1 MIIGGIEMKL
11 TKFNNNI
18 KLPHDVNI
26 PLVQVITDDISMLIH
41 IKDKLEENGWLVIGN
56 TGIDN
61 AIQLYYNLFP
71 DCVIIDMNLQNE
83 VVQQLMANLQV
94 HSNHLFVPKI
104 IISSM
109 NGQRTRLQAYRMGA
123 DVFIEK
129 PIDFEEL
136 TIRIEPHL
144 ERKKIHNLFVLQ
156 DDLTNLYNRR
166 FLKEIYKKY
175 INDISR
181 NQQIFSIAILDLDN
195 FKHVNDTFGH
205 LNGDQLLIKFAEF
218 LKENTRSSDLVFR
231 YGGEEF
237 IILFPNTDQTEAV
250 KQTTRLLTEFSN
262 VSFKK
267 NGEYYS
273 VTFSAGVYT
282 INDPETSIDIA
293 LKTADQALYH
303 AKENGRARV
312 ETLDQQVAEIIKTP
326 LIISVIDDDEI
337 VRTMLVR
344 ILNLMSFEYYELDI
358 MAFEDGITFF
368 ESNRLEIKG
377 EHFLILDR
385 VMPIM
390 DGLEILQKVK
400 SMKKRN
406 IYVLMLTGRKNESDI
421 ERALRLGADDYVTKP
436 FSIKELQARI
446 QRLIQRMK

>member
-1 MIIGGIEMKL
+1 MEL
-11 TKFNNNI
+11 ANYNNKINR
-18 KLPHDVNI
+18 PYDESI
-26 PLVQVITDDISMLIH
+26 PLVQVIAEDISMLIL
-41 IKDKLEENGWLVIGN
+41 IKDKLEEKGWLVVAYTDIY
-56 TGIDN
+56 N
-61 AIQLYYNLFP
+61 AIQQYYDLFP
-71 DCVIIDMNLQNE
+71 DCVMIDMDLPNE
-83 VVQQLMANLQV
+83 VVQQLMANLQI
-94 HSNHLFVPKI
+94 HGNHLFVPKI
-104 IISSM
+104 MISSM
-109 NGQRTRLQAYRMGA
+109 DDQKTRLQAYRMGA

-144 ERKKIHNLFVLQ
+144 ERKKIHNRFVLQ
-156 DDLTNLYNRR
+156 DDLTNLYNRK

-175 INDISR
+175 IKDISL
-181 NQQIFSIAILDLDN
+181 NQQVFSIAILDLDN
-195 FKHVNDTFGH
+195 FKYVNDTFGH
-205 LNGDQLLIKFAEF
+205 LTGDQLLIKFAEF

-250 KQTTRLLTEFSN
+250 KQTTRLLTEFTD
-262 VSFKK
+262 VSFEK

-282 INDPETSIDIA
+282 IKDTNTSIDIA

-303 AKENGRARV
+303 AKDNGRARV
-312 ETLDQQVAEIIKTP
+312 ETIDHPIAEIIKKP
-326 LIISVIDDDEI
+326 LMISIIDDDEI
-337 VRTMLVR
+337 IRTMLVR
-344 ILNLMSFEYYELDI
+344 ILKLMTFEYYELDI
-358 MAFEDGITFF
+358 MDFEDGITFF
-368 ESNRLEIKG
+368 ESNRLKIKG
-377 EHFLILDR
+377 EHFLILDG

-406 IYVLMLTGRKNESDI
+406 IHVLMLTGRKNESDI
-421 ERALRLGADDYVTKP
+421 ERALKLGADDYVTKP